1 MNERVDKM
9 TSQIEKASRSVGLEH
24 ALTTGTRPARVLS
37 YTNRTILIRFLR
49 DISSYQRTRLYPFGF
64 KPCFEKI
71 IY

>member
-37 YTNRTILIRFLR
+37 YSYTNRTILIRFLR
-49 DISSYQRTRLYPFGF
+49 EIALYQLVSNNM
-64 KPCFEKI
+64 I
-71 IY
+71 VSIWI